1 MTHAAE
7 IRALQTMADKRKL
20 PRPTKY
26 LDSGSEGVVFE
37 TEDPSVVCRVGTR
50 ERVFDLM
57 EWQHTGAVVRVDFLE
72 KVKDDDLGN
81 IVLSWQE
88 RVDPNVEGF
97 VYRRMRLS
105 KDDETRLLS
114 ALSGLYDGAQLRRKI
129 KVLREFGETENL
141 AEAIAEGLPIGDPH
155 LTNNLGVTSDGRIV
169 AFDL

>member
-1 MTHAAE
+1 VTNAAE
-7 IRALQTMADKRKL
+7 IRALQAMADKRKL

-97 VYRRMRLS
+97 VYRMRLS

-129 KVLREFGETENL
+129 KVLREFAETENL
-141 AEAIAEGLPIGDPH
+141 AEAIDEGMPTGD
-155 LTNNLGVTSDGRIV
+155 LDLSSNLGVTSDGRIV

>member
-1 MTHAAE
+1 MTNAAE
-7 IRALQTMADKRKL
+7 IRALQAMADKRKL

-97 VYRRMRLS
+97 VYRMRLS

-129 KVLREFGETENL
+129 KVLREFAETENL
-141 AEAIAEGLPIGDPH
+141 AEAIDEGMPTGD
-155 LTNNLGVTSDGRIV
+155 LDLSSNLGVTSDGRIV

>member
-1 MTHAAE
+1 
-7 IRALQTMADKRKL
+7 MADKRRL

-37 TEDPSVVCRVGTR
+37 TENPAVVCRVGTR
-50 ERVFDLM
+50 ERVFDLL

-72 KVKDDDLGN
+72 KVKDDDLGH

-97 VYRRMRLS
+97 VYRMRLG
-105 KDDETRLLS
+105 KEDETRLLS
-114 ALSGLYDGAQLRRKI
+114 ALSGLYDDTAIRRKI
-129 KVLREFGETENL
+129 KILREFGETENL
-141 AEAIAEGLPIGDPH
+141 AEAIAEGMPTGD
-155 LTNNLGVTSDGRIV
+155 LDLSSNLGVTSDGRIV